1 MFNFKYTSKHLKNW
15 TGCYYY
21 NRWSILG
28 MQNMITGMIERGNE
42 KDAYKNMYDREM
54 KWVTYE
60 NRNEWEKKTTKML
73 IANSSLGKSFYPLS
87 ILWVHWYTYWVL
99 GSDHNPSDDLQLYN
113 PLADQPPW
121 HPHSI
126 PDSLGQASSN
136 DPQGQATYDITHR
149 TCWARIHHQSNNS
162 EITGHSK
169 SAVDDYELP
178 VVPTFILFDTSLRGV
193 SLSKR
198 TWHYL

>member
-1 MFNFKYTSKHLKNW
+1 MFNFKYTRKHLKNW

-73 IANSSLGKSFYPLS
+73 IANSSLGKSFYPLNS
-87 ILWVHWYTYWVL
+87 TMSALVHLLSSGLWPQSLMTYNCIIL
-99 GSDHNPSDDLQLYN
+99 LQISLH
-113 PLADQPPW
+113 D
-121 HPHSI
+121 I
-126 PDSLGQASSN
+126 PTQY
-136 DPQGQATYDITHR
+136 P
-149 TCWARIHHQSNNS
+149 IH
-162 EITGHSK
+162 
-169 SAVDDYELP
+169 
-178 VVPTFILFDTSLRGV
+178 
-193 SLSKR
+193 
-198 TWHYL
+198 

>member
-60 NRNEWEKKTTKML
+60 NRYEWEKKTTKML
-73 IANSSLGKSFYPLS
+73 IAHSSLGKSFYPLNS
-87 ILWVHWYTYWVL
+87 TMSTLVHLLSSGLW
-99 GSDHNPSDDLQLYN
+99 
-113 PLADQPPW
+113 
-121 HPHSI
+121 
-126 PDSLGQASSN
+126 
-136 DPQGQATYDITHR
+136 PQ
-149 TCWARIHHQSNNS
+149 
-162 EITGHSK
+162 
-169 SAVDDYELP
+169 
-178 VVPTFILFDTSLRGV
+178 SLRWPTIV
-193 SLSKR
+193 
-198 TWHYL
+198 

>member
-1 MFNFKYTSKHLKNW
+1 
-15 TGCYYY
+15 
-21 NRWSILG
+21 
-28 MQNMITGMIERGNE
+28 
-42 KDAYKNMYDREM
+42 MYDREM

-73 IANSSLGKSFYPLS
+73 IANSSLGKSFYPLNS
-87 ILWVHWYTYWVL
+87 TMSALVHLLSSGLWPQSL
-99 GSDHNPSDDLQLYN
+99 DDLQLYN

-126 PDSLGQASSN
+126 PDSLGQALSN

-149 TCWARIHHQSNNS
+149 TCWARIHHQSNHS

-178 VVPTFILFDTSLRGV
+178 VVPTFILFDTNLRGV
-193 SLSKR
+193 LLSKR